1 MNPLL
6 LLALFGFGLGF
17 GDAEISKFERLA
29 AAEILSRLSGDSAR
43 VQVDVVPDGLAV
55 AWGSLTRATITASDF
70 SLTELPLFTEPERS
84 QAGRLGELRLR
95 LYDFELRGLRIKELR
110 ADIPGCR
117 YDFGLARSERTF
129 RLSKSGV
136 GTGSVKILEQD
147 LADYIVMK
155 YAEVKSATVK
165 VYNDVVWVE
174 GYGEFLIFKT
184 EFAIIAKLTAV
195 EGTKL
200 DLTDAKI
207 YFNWRRADPAG
218 AQALLD
224 LLNPV
229 IDLDEDLN
237 LHGAISVGSIRLRD
251 GVLLIEGDTK
261 IPVRP
266 KG

>member
-6 LLALFGFGLGF
+6 PLALFGFGLAIGN
-17 GDAEISKFERLA
+17 AEIGKFERSA
-29 AAEILSRLSGDSAR
+29 ADEISSRLSGDSR
-43 VQVDVVPDGLAV
+43 QVQVDVVPDGLAV
-55 AWGSLTRATITASDF
+55 AWGSLARATITASDF

-95 LYDFELRGLRIKELR
+95 LADFELRGLRIKELR
-110 ADIPGCR
+110 ADIPACR
-117 YDFGLARSERTF
+117 YDFGLAKSERTF
-129 RLSKSGV
+129 RLSRSGV

-165 VYNDVVWVE
+165 IYNDVVWVE
-174 GYGEFLIFKT
+174 GYGEFLIIKT
-184 EFAIIAKLTAV
+184 DFAIIAKLAAV
-195 EGTKL
+195 DGTKL
-200 DLTDAKI
+200 ELTDAKI
-207 YFNWRRADPAG
+207 YFNWLRADPAG

-229 IDLDEDLN
+229 IDLNSDLG
-237 LHGAISVGSIRLRD
+237 LHGAISVRSIRLRN
-251 GVLLIEGDTK
+251 GVLLAEGDTK
-261 IPVRP
+261 IPTRP

>member
-6 LLALFGFGLGF
+6 LLALFGFGLGI
-17 GDAEISKFERLA
+17 GDAEIGKFERA
-29 AAEILSRLSGDSAR
+29 AAQEISSRLSGDSR
-43 VQVDVVPDGLAV
+43 QVKVNVVPDGLAV
-55 AWGSLTRATITASDF
+55 AWGLLARATITASDF
-70 SLTELPLFTEPERS
+70 SLTELPLFTDPERS

-95 LYDFELRGLRIKELR
+95 LSDFELRGLRIEELR

-117 YDFGLARSERTF
+117 YDFGLARSERIF
-129 RLSKSGV
+129 RLSRSGV

-147 LADYIVMK
+147 LADYIVLK

-184 EFAIIAKLTAV
+184 DFAIIAKLTAV
-195 EGTKL
+195 DGTKL

-207 YFNWRRADPAG
+207 YFEWRRADPPG

-229 IDLDEDLN
+229 IDLDKDLG
-237 LHGAISVGSIRLRD
+237 LYGAISVRTLRLRD